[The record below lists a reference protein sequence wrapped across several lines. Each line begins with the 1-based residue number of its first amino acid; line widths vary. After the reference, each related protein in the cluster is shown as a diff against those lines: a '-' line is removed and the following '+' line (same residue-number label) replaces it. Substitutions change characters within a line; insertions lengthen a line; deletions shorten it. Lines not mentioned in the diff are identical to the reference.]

1 MHKAIT
7 FFCFVCLIPFNL
19 KANDNTD
26 LLTLL
31 QEIKN
36 GRTLIQK
43 TSVAFMLVSK
53 QLVSESAEPG
63 QKVSVTGNQESDR
76 DISYETRLLAEN
88 FYRKISATLA
98 ETDQRISDFEKK
110 YNALSP
116 AEQKNALKFYEEM
129 SREREFI
136 NHTRA
141 YSSHVYQKLPPLQA
155 IQSGKTVKTEK
166 ITFNGT
172 AAVRLGSSVYESAS
186 RISETTRNI
195 SLAGNVIFNSLS
207 RLSVQLNHNKDVIR
221 TPYTSTDVG
230 ATYYHETSGG
240 TTINT
245 SVSFKDYD
253 DVLTDRNSFRNVG
266 AGISVK
272 HPVNESIQIQG
283 DVQAQSK
290 KYYDAEDGND
300 LQGVQFNTFLD
311 YSGKKALV
319 NAGIRGRFQSGGKAF
334 LDYSRIIP
342 NIRVIFKTAQNSW
355 SLYGEGEQMAYGTA
369 GKANDFNRIRFD
381 LETSNR
387 GKRTQIT
394 AINKSYPNNERFNN
408 LKIKVLAQKIQ
419 HSEGRNGRTT
429 GYLEYTF
436 HTSDS
441 SVSGNYADLRFDR
454 NFTKKTTYFDV
465 GAFGRYWDDSGPA
478 HLLSVYSRFGFR
490 YSGFQIGPI
499 IGADMIIDRD
509 DPDLEQAGNSFR
521 AGLDGRGNFSIR
533 KASIYS
539 SVRYQQTITYTGLNI
554 EGESGSRLPAT
565 VEISGGAKIPVAR
578 MFEIQLDL
586 RYYSLDFDYPQ
597 TDDPMPVQTQ
607 SGLRYLAGL
616 SYRF

>member
-36 GRTLIQK
+36 GRTLVQK

-221 TPYTSTDVG
+221 TPYTSTDVA

-272 HPVNESIQIQG
+272 HPVNESIKIQG

-408 LKIKVLAQKIQ
+408 LKIKVLAQKIK

-478 HLLSVYSRFGFR
+478 HRLSVYSRFGFR

-565 VEISGGAKIPVAR
+565 VEISGGAKIPVAQ

>member
-221 TPYTSTDVG
+221 TPYTSTDVA
-230 ATYYHETSGG
+230 ATYYYETSGG

-272 HPVNESIQIQG
+272 HPVNESIKIQG

-300 LQGVQFNTFLD
+300 LQGVQFNTLLD
-311 YSGKKALV
+311 YTGKKALV

-478 HLLSVYSRFGFR
+478 HRLSVYSRFGFR

-565 VEISGGAKIPVAR
+565 VEVSGGAKIPVAR

>member
-221 TPYTSTDVG
+221 TPYTSTDVA
-230 ATYYHETSGG
+230 ATYYYETSGG

-272 HPVNESIQIQG
+272 HPVNESIKIQG

-408 LKIKVLAQKIQ
+408 LKIKVLAQKIK

-478 HLLSVYSRFGFR
+478 HRLSVYSRFGFR

-565 VEISGGAKIPVAR
+565 VEISGGAKIPVAQ